1 MTSPITNP
9 TAVTRTPT
17 RSSNP
22 AAHQSSPHLTTFV
35 SGKKNT
41 ISINA
46 TPSPRS
52 FAPRLLS
59 VICWL
64 FLHLNSDVVFPK
76 K

>member
-1 MTSPITNP
+1 MTSPKTKP
-9 TAVTRTPT
+9 TAVTLTPT

-35 SGKKNT
+35 SGRKNT

-46 TPSPRS
+46 HAPRS
-52 FAPRLLS
+52 LAPRPLS